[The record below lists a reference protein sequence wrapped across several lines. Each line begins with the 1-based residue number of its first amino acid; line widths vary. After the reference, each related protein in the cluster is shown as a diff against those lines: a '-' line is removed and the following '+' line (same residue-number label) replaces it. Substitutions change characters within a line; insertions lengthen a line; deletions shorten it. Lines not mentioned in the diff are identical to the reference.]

1 MSRTATAYIGIG
13 SNLGDR
19 RDLIRQ
25 AIDALNAADGVTV
38 VAESEFYETE
48 PVGTEPV
55 GDPLQPD
62 YLNGAVAVETLLS
75 PQQLLGELL
84 RIERELGRTRAAPNA
99 PRTIDLD
106 LLLWGDRVIDE
117 EALRVPHPRMHE
129 RWFVLKPLADIAP
142 DVRHPTLDLTVHELL
157 GRLPR

>member
-25 AIDALNAADGVTV
+25 AIDALNAEDGVTV
-38 VAESEFYETE
+38 VAESELYETD

>member
-38 VAESEFYETE
+38 VAESELYETE

>member
-1 MSRTATAYIGIG
+1 MSRATTAYIAIG

-19 RDLIRQ
+19 RVLIRR
-25 AIDALNAADGVTV
+25 AIDALNALDDVAV
-38 VAESEFYETE
+38 VAESELYETE
-48 PVGTEPV
+48 SVGGGP
-55 GDPLQPD
+55 QPK
-62 YLNGAVAVETLLS
+62 YLNGAVAVETSLS
-75 PQQLLGELL
+75 PQELMSGLL
-84 RIERELGRTRAAPNA
+84 RIEHDFGRTRKTPNA

-106 LLLWGDRVIDE
+106 LLLHGDTVIDE

-142 DVRHPTLDLTVHELL
+142 DARHPTLDLTVHELL